1 MSAMPQTAA
10 ESTRVWAPALAELE
24 RGLLQRDVA
33 ARVLLLAALAGEHV
47 LLLGPPGTA
56 KSELARRLQ
65 RLLPGAHYF
74 ERLLTRFTVPEEL
87 FGPLSLRA
95 LEDDRYERLT
105 EGYLPSAEVA
115 FLDEVFKANSAIL
128 NTLLGLLHERQFDNG
143 SQRLPV
149 PLVCLVGASN
159 EQPQDES
166 LLAFYDRFL
175 LRVPVQP
182 VDDAHFAALLQT
194 SVHSAPTPPVNAL
207 IDHSRLDALRER
219 APHTAVGETVLDLLL
234 QARQH
239 AAQTGQAVSD
249 RRWRQ
254 LVELLKLQ
262 AASRGAPEVADWDL
276 WLLPFV
282 LAADP
287 THVPGWTDFFMHRVA
302 QTAPLP
308 LDGLERAVT
317 AFEQQLDIERRAP
330 ADAQDDSAGKVALA
344 KSIAG
349 PTAGESEMVR
359 ITSERAHRR
368 YSPVHI
374 EARVAQTDE
383 LLARLQALHSEL
395 ATMAHSLL
403 GEARSH
409 DWLPPSWLLQIEA
422 VHLGRCAGVTALL
435 AQLQTTRDG
444 FAGLPLDETKVDRP
458 APVTWAST

>member
-1 MSAMPQTAA
+1 MTGKHTT
-10 ESTRVWAPALAELE
+10 STDWAPMLAELE

-33 ARVLLLAALAGEHV
+33 ARALLLAALAGEHV

-159 EQPQDES
+159 EQPQDDS

-182 VDDAHFAALLQT
+182 VDDAHFTALLLAD
-194 SVHSAPTPPVNAL
+194 APGAGHTPANAQIHPNEL
-207 IDHSRLDALRER
+207 QALRER
-219 APHTAVGETVLDLLL
+219 APQVALGETALALLL

-239 AAQTGQAVSD
+239 ASDTGQTVSD

-254 LVELLKLQ
+254 LVALLQLQ
-262 AASRGAPEVADWDL
+262 AASRQASAVSPWDL

-287 THVPGWTDFFMHRVA
+287 VQVPGWTTLFMHAVA
-302 QTAPLP
+302 RTAPLP
-308 LDGLERAVT
+308 LDGLERAVQ
-317 AFEQQLDIERRAP
+317 AFESQLDTERRAP
-330 ADAQDDSAGKVALA
+330 PDAQDDSAGKLALA
-344 KSIAG
+344 RAITRPG
-349 PTAGESEMVR
+349 EESEMVR
-359 ITSERAHRR
+359 ITSERALRR

-374 EARVAQTDE
+374 QARVAQCDE
-383 LLARLQALHSEL
+383 LLNRLLALHGEWL
-395 ATMAHSLL
+395 AVAHAVLAQ
-403 GEARSH
+403 ARAH
-409 DWLPPSWLLQIEA
+409 PWLPPSWLLQIEA
-422 VHLGRCAGVTALL
+422 VHAERCSHLAGLC
-435 AQLQTTRDG
+435 AQHQSTRNG
-444 FAGLPLDETKVDRP
+444 FAALPVDEALTTLP
-458 APVTWAST
+458 APGHWNAP

>member
-1 MSAMPQTAA
+1 M
-10 ESTRVWAPALAELE
+10 LAELE

-33 ARVLLLAALAGEHV
+33 ARALLLAALAGEHV

-105 EGYLPSAEVA
+105 EGYLPAAEVA

-128 NTLLGLLHERQFDNG
+128 NTLLGILHERQFDNG

-149 PLVCLVGASN
+149 PLVTLVGASN
-159 EQPQDES
+159 EQPQDDS

-182 VDDAHFAALLQT
+182 VDDAHFAALLT
-194 SVHSAPTPPVNAL
+194 TPVNEDKAVPARS
-207 IDHSRLDALRER
+207 HLDLTRVQALREQ
-219 APHTAVGETVLDLLL
+219 AHAAVLDGNVLELL
-234 QARQH
+234 QAARQH
-239 AAQTGQAVSD
+239 ASGSAQTVSD

-262 AASRGAPEVADWDL
+262 AASRGADEVSPWDL

-282 LAADP
+282 LAAGPDD
-287 THVPGWTDFFMHRVA
+287 VPGWTEFFLHRVA
-302 QTAPLP
+302 HTAPMP
-308 LDGLERAVT
+308 LDGLGRAVA

-330 ADAQDDSAGKVALA
+330 ADAQDDSAGKLALA
-344 KSIAG
+344 RAISA
-349 PTAGESEMVR
+349 PNSGESEMVR
-359 ITSERAHRR
+359 ITSERAQRH
-368 YSPVHI
+368 YSPVHVA
-374 EARVAQTDE
+374 ARVNQCDAVLNQ
-383 LLARLQALHSEL
+383 LADVHEDLRKTAEDVSR
-395 ATMAHSLL
+395 
-403 GEARSH
+403 GARAH
-409 DWLPPSWLLQIEA
+409 DWLPPSWLALIERVHEQRCEAIAQWLSRLQR
-422 VHLGRCAGVTALL
+422 VR
-435 AQLQTTRDG
+435 QG
-444 FAGLPLDETKVDRP
+444 FSALPLNEEAQASP
-458 APVTWAST
+458 PEPVMWTHP